1 MCHWVYLLLIYIEL
15 IKLGHSNS
23 YFCRFWDFSFVLGI
37 FMRTCPFVHKNAKE
51 TSLALNAS
59 FQKGLMIQAN
69 CISCHMQKRLQCHF
83 VTVRSLRKFPV
94 FHTRNMVAT
103 LYQTESLSWVNR
115 VLLILSY
122 YHVFIG
128 MLYSDRL
135 LGEKIHIVPVE

>member
-1 MCHWVYLLLIYIEL
+1 
-15 IKLGHSNS
+15 
-23 YFCRFWDFSFVLGI
+23 
-37 FMRTCPFVHKNAKE
+37 MRTCPFVHKNAKE